1 MIYLVARD
9 TIDEMIWPLIS
20 KKLNILN
27 KAGLSR
33 DTFNNTSNPLEVN
46 ENQTLITEFVNLLN
60 SNDIRSMLV
69 DNT

>member
-60 SNDIRSMLV
+60 SNDISSMLV